1 MKCGLTITL
10 VFEASSLNYGEG
22 MGNISVLKHLTR
34 ADRQQYTYISRQALR
49 YSMIDQ
55 LGWANTPTEANG
67 SGSKK
72 VIQFQPTAK
81 IDEYPEIDLFGYMK
95 TEKGSGAKTRSAVV
109 RLTNG
114 VSLEPFQADLDFLTN
129 MGLARRTGENNAI
142 AQSEQHRSFY
152 SYTITIDLDRIGID
166 ENDDISLPNAEKA
179 RRVCDF
185 LSCVEYLYRDIKGRR
200 ENLAP
205 LFAIG
210 GVYERKAP
218 FFEGRVKLHQHKLDL
233 DMLHCAQE
241 AAPEGTDIGYV
252 PGTFANDAA
261 IREALSPLSIGKFF
275 DWLRAEVEKA
285 YAGDSN

>member
-1 MKCGLTITL
+1 MKHGLTVTL

-55 LGWANTPTEANG
+55 LGWNNTPAEANG
-67 SGSKK
+67 SGAKK
-72 VIQFQPTAK
+72 VIQFQPAAK
-81 IDEYPEIDLFGYMK
+81 IDKYPEIDLFGYMK

-114 VSLEPFQADLDFLTN
+114 ISLEPFRADLDFLTN
-129 MGLARRTGENNAI
+129 MGMAHRTGEDNAI

-166 ENDDISLPNAEKA
+166 ENDGISLPNDEKS
-179 RRVCDF
+179 RRVRDF
-185 LSCVEYLYRDIKGRR
+185 LSCVEYLYRDIRGRR

-205 LFAIG
+205 VFAVG
-210 GVYERKAP
+210 GFYERKAP

-233 DMLHCAQE
+233 EMLRCALE
-241 AAPEGTDIGYV
+241 AAPEGTGVGYV
-252 PGTFANDAA
+252 TGTFENDAA
-261 IREALSPLSIGKFF
+261 LREALSPLSIGKFF
-275 DWLRAEVEKA
+275 DWLRSEVEQA